1 MNDVPATAPD
11 AGRRAVDD
19 LVRNLP
25 GGRPGEMSFDH
36 PWEIRAF
43 ALAVAAHTAGE
54 FDWQL
59 FQGAL
64 IDAIKDWEST
74 RSVTSDESW
83 SYYEHWV
90 SALEAVMATGG
101 AIDRAALKNRT
112 IEVLA
117 APPNR
122 NHHKAILE
130 PVAIDAAITATPS

>member
-1 MNDVPATAPD
+1 MNDVPTTAKD
-11 AGRRAVDD
+11 ADRRAVDD
-19 LVRNLP
+19 LVRSLP
-25 GGRPGEMSFDH
+25 GGRSGEMSFDH

-43 ALAVAAHTAGE
+43 ALAVAAHTGGE

-59 FQGAL
+59 FQRAL

-90 SALEAVMATGG
+90 SALEAVMASSG
-101 AIDRAALKNRT
+101 AIDRAALTNRT
-112 IEVLA
+112 AEVLA

-130 PVAIDAAITATPS
+130 PVAIDHAISAAPS

>member
-11 AGRRAVDD
+11 AVRRAVDD

-54 FDWQL
+54 FDWPV

-64 IDAIKDWEST
+64 IDAIKDWESS
-74 RSVTSDESW
+74 RSVGSDESW
-83 SYYEHWV
+83 SYYEHWLR
-90 SALEAVMATGG
+90 ALEAVMASNG
-101 AIDRAALKNRT
+101 AIDRSALTIRAA
-112 IEVLA
+112 EVLA

-122 NHHKAILE
+122 NHHQAILE

>member
-11 AGRRAVDD
+11 ADRRAVDD

-54 FDWQL
+54 FDWPV

-64 IDAIKDWEST
+64 IDAIKDGESF
-74 RSVTSDESW
+74 RSVSSDESW
-83 SYYEHWV
+83 SYYEHWLR
-90 SALEAVMATGG
+90 ALEAVMASNG
-101 AIDRAALKNRT
+101 AIDRSALTTRAA
-112 IEVLA
+112 EVLA

>member
-11 AGRRAVDD
+11 ADRRAVDD

-59 FQGAL
+59 FRGAL
-64 IDAIKDWEST
+64 IDAIEDWEST
-74 RSVTSDESW
+74 RSGTSDESW

-90 SALEAVMATGG
+90 SALEAVMASSG
-101 AIDRAALKNRT
+101 AIDRAALTNRT
-112 IEVLA
+112 AEVLA
-117 APPNR
+117 APSNR

-130 PVAIDAAITATPS
+130 PVAIDAAITAAPS

>member
-11 AGRRAVDD
+11 ADRRAVDD

-54 FDWQL
+54 FDWQV

-64 IDAIKDWEST
+64 IDAIKDRESS
-74 RSVTSDESW
+74 RSVGSDESW
-83 SYYEHWV
+83 SYYEHWLR
-90 SALEAVMATGG
+90 ALEAVMASNG
-101 AIDRAALKNRT
+101 AVDRSALTTRAA
-112 IEVLA
+112 EVLA